1 MGLKV
6 GFQGGRVGLQGT
18 FRPMELDH
26 LQSLETARGVQ
37 PEIRPQGVLR
47 NPRQFR
53 DLPVGQAVTF
63 QPERFHPTLHQR
75 HGMVIPLLL

>member
-18 FRPMELDH
+18 FRSMELDH
-26 LQSLETARGVQ
+26 LQPLETARRIQ